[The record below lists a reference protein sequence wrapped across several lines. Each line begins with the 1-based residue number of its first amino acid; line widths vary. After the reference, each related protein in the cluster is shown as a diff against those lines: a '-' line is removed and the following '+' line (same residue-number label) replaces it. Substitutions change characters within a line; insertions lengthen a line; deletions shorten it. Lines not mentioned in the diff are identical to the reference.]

1 MCDDD
6 DLQRYTQQHL
16 RQKCGYINM
25 ALMEFPF
32 FAPAPL
38 DRTHCMNNHL
48 YHLQFWQVR
57 VEKKNREKK
66 HATFQSYSILPYL
79 SVSKSV
85 RNFSSS
91 VFFCFLFCGPL
102 FQVGRLDRQTYRQA
116 PPI

>member
-16 RQKCGYINM
+16 RRKCGYIYM
-25 ALMEFPF
+25 SLMEFPF

-38 DRTHCMNNHL
+38 GCTHCMNNRL

-66 HATFQSYSILPYL
+66 YATFQSYYYYL
-79 SVSKSV
+79 T
-85 RNFSSS
+85 
-91 VFFCFLFCGPL
+91 C
-102 FQVGRLDRQTYRQA
+102 Q
-116 PPI
+116 